1 MKIFR
6 FVMRTLILLAIIGAT
21 YLCGVYSTKYQQ
33 NIEDNKS
40 TITTIAVVN
49 ADVGTEVKEKNV
61 FYASELM
68 YFPDTNFEVAS
79 LTEARDGIASNRYAA
94 YVVIPKGFSS
104 SVESVNREP
113 EKSQITYSLNENL
126 RQDVQIKVVCDIH
139 NFILN
144 LSTNVSYMYVD
155 AILKEMHAVQDD
167 SDSIMENDIKDMQAI
182 EGVEAAELIEDVEYE
197 PLEIV
202 ETEIEY
208 MDLSDDYQEVDEN
221 VSNINTTYLNNMEAA
236 QAAFLKIKEDGAG
249 VNDQA
254 MTTAGVFSEVDIL
267 TDGDGNIVYEEGM
280 EHLGVLAEEFGDQ
293 VNSKKFVA
301 KERLGFKEGDKEPE
315 PEPELQEG
323 EVRVYISKEDLLNAV
338 DVQITYWEC
347 VRNELYNVGF
357 WNVEIIDTEGAEDGE
372 ENDEENPDIDF
383 ELTEE
388 TITNTID
395 ELYQLKEDISEYY
408 DNAIRAINDI
418 PDTSEFVSDADAI
431 INDEIAQSV
440 MGETDA
446 EAQRVNEAVVAM
458 QSVIEEYVM
467 QLEEYDAIS
476 YIEMDKIH
484 DYLSALYTTIS
495 DMEAEI
501 MEQDNTYMEYINDVT
516 ETADN
521 NVQMLQDSL
530 DASYEETQ
538 ENVLNVMDAFK
549 QNRKELNERNTYLL
563 SDITAK
569 LPYTRLGNLEYTQV
583 YDFIVEPVTANDES
597 VMKAKITP
605 TSVNLDWQDLVCMFI
620 GIIALIIIDIAVQLI
635 HKKYLENREREEGGI
650 WQTEFK

>member
-1 MKIFR
+1 MKIFK
-6 FVMRTLILLAIIGAT
+6 FVMRALILLAIVCAT

-49 ADVGTEVKEKNV
+49 ADVGTEVKDENI

-68 YFPDTNFEVAS
+68 YFPDTNFEMAS
-79 LTEARDGIASNRYAA
+79 LTEAREGIDTNRYAA
-94 YVVIPKGFSS
+94 YIVIPKGFSS

-126 RQDVQIKVVCDIH
+126 RQDVQVKVVGDIH

-167 SDSIMENDIKDMQAI
+167 SDSIMKNDVKDMQAI
-182 EGVEAAELIEDVEYE
+182 EEVEAAELIEDVEYD

-208 MDLSDDYQEVDEN
+208 MDLSDDYKEVDETI
-221 VSNINTTYLNNMEAA
+221 SNINTTYLNDIEEAE
-236 QAAFLKIKEDGAG
+236 AAFLIIKEDGAG

-254 MTTAGVFSEVDIL
+254 MATAGVFSEVDIL
-267 TDGDGNIVYEEGM
+267 TNGDENIVYEEGM
-280 EHLGVLAEEFGDQ
+280 EHLGGLAEEFSEQ
-293 VNSKKFVA
+293 INSKKFTA
-301 KERLGFKEGDKEPE
+301 KERLGFKEGDKEPD

-338 DVQITYWEC
+338 DAQIEYWEC
-347 VRNELYNVGF
+347 VRNDLYGVGF
-357 WNVEIIDTEGAEDGE
+357 WDIEAVNMEDLE
-372 ENDEENPDIDF
+372 DDEENPDIDF

-388 TITNTID
+388 TITDTING
-395 ELYQLKEDISEYY
+395 LYQLKEDISEYY

-418 PDTSEFVSDADAI
+418 PDASELVSDANTV
-431 INDEIAQSV
+431 INDEIAQPI

-446 EAQRVNEAVVAM
+446 EAQRVNEAIVAM
-458 QSVIEEYVM
+458 QSAIEEYVM
-467 QLEEYDAIS
+467 KLDEYDAIS
-476 YIEMDKIH
+476 YMEMDKIH
-484 DYLSALYTTIS
+484 DYLSSLYITIS

-501 MEQDNTYMEYINDVT
+501 MEQDNAYMEYIYDVT

-530 DASYEETQ
+530 DASYEGTQ

-549 QNRKELNERNTYLL
+549 QNRKELNEQNIFLL
-563 SDITAK
+563 SDITGK

-583 YDFIVEPVTANDES
+583 YDFIVEPVITNDES
-597 VMKAKITP
+597 VTKTKITP

-620 GIIALIIIDIAVQLI
+620 GIIALIIIDISVQLI
-635 HKKYLENREREEGGI
+635 HKKYLENREREEGVI